1 MKKLLSF
8 LFSLAAIRYYEYLS
22 IIITS
27 IFVNKITDEKI
38 SICSSCDFDFDFIIH
53 YGSFLFLCLII
64 YYFYSFLNKRKSM
77 AQKLLETVQNT
88 NLNDLYVN
96 NLYDDRVKVVFVW
109 LLILASLFVIIIF

>member
-1 MKKLLSF
+1 
-8 LFSLAAIRYYEYLS
+8 
-22 IIITS
+22 
-27 IFVNKITDEKI
+27 
-38 SICSSCDFDFDFIIH
+38 
-53 YGSFLFLCLII
+53 
-64 YYFYSFLNKRKSM
+64 M